1 MSVEL
6 AFDTATA
13 ACVVAIRSDDRID
26 TISPDSTRM
35 LESPAHARELLPA
48 IEELLAR
55 NQLEV
60 ADLTDLAVGIGPGAF
75 TGLRIGVATAR
86 AIATARGI
94 GVKPVSSLAALQ
106 AGAGAPDS
114 TVALIDARRN
124 EIFCR
129 IDEAEQLVSP
139 ERAVEL
145 AAAKGSDG
153 PTLVVGD
160 GALKLAEEL
169 LAAGLDVPSPD
180 DARHIVSAAAML
192 DLAADLE
199 PVAANAVTPN
209 YIRPPDA
216 KVSARESWLVGSTV
230 A

>member
-1 MSVEL
+1 MAVEL

-13 ACVVAIRSDDRID
+13 ACVVAVRFDGQTDAIA
-26 TISPDSTRM
+26 PDSTRM

-48 IEELLAR
+48 IEQLFAR
-55 NQLEV
+55 NGLDI
-60 ADLTDLAVGIGPGAF
+60 ADLTSLAVGIGPGAF
-75 TGLRIGVATAR
+75 TGLRIGVTTAR

-106 AGAGAPDS
+106 LGAGQTN

-129 IDEAEQLVSP
+129 IDGEEQLVSP
-139 ERAVEL
+139 ERAVDL
-145 AAAKGSDG
+145 AAAATDNG
-153 PTLVVGD
+153 PTLAVGD
-160 GALKLAEEL
+160 GALKLATEL
-169 LAAGLDVPSPD
+169 RAAGLEVPSPED
-180 DARHIVSAAAML
+180 PSHVVSVIAML
-192 DLAADLE
+192 DLAADVE
-199 PVAANAVTPN
+199 PVPANTVVPN

-216 KVSARESWLVGSTV
+216 KVSARESWLVGSKS